1 MHPLPSF
8 RAKVES
14 FGDAVEQ
21 IASWHRWT
29 ARARRRRRVCCHE
42 VQHCTCARANDCP
55 IVLPLCRRAMWLCSC
70 STATN
75 RLVHTISVS
84 NRLRLGCR
92 GMKSSDWRVC
102 LQGVVRQQDLA
113 LMQVAID
120 KGKPV
125 MFAINKTD
133 CIPAAERGPIL
144 RHLMKQL
151 SESISQVAC
160 VLARCEMN
168 GNACAVGRHYHR

>member
-1 MHPLPSF
+1 
-8 RAKVES
+8 
-14 FGDAVEQ
+14 
-21 IASWHRWT
+21 
-29 ARARRRRRVCCHE
+29 
-42 VQHCTCARANDCP
+42 
-55 IVLPLCRRAMWLCSC
+55 
-70 STATN
+70 
-75 RLVHTISVS
+75 
-84 NRLRLGCR
+84 
-92 GMKSSDWRVC
+92 MKSSDRRVC

-160 VLARCEMN
+160 VLARCETN
-168 GNACAVGRHYHR
+168 GNACAVGRHYNR